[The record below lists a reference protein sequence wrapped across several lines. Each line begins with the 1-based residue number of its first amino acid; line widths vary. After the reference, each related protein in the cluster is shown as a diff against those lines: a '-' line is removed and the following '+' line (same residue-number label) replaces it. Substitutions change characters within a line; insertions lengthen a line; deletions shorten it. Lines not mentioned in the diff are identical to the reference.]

1 MKINFRG
8 LLYSSLLISSLIFN
22 CKETYANEKRSI
34 TGINLGVY
42 EKGPYLGI
50 YSDINKRNQVEV
62 GINYLDVPIGSYDA
76 NFSEKIKGRLS
87 FAGLRLLYRRFYKP
101 KIDNGIYTEAGLELS
116 RISAYS
122 TIKLS
127 ELTYKSGNL
136 SVRCPTC
143 SSMDLSIR
151 PSTFELIPSL
161 SIGWKQKITPR
172 ISLNSSIGI
181 QYKKIKNANWT
192 YNTNQFMPLFV
203 KNEVDQ
209 AIIKVNKDLEDLP
222 TIFPTLMFSISY
234 RFN

>member
-1 MKINFRG
+1 MKISFRG
-8 LLYSSLLISSLIFN
+8 LIYSSLLISSLIFN
-22 CKETYANEKRSI
+22 CIETYANEKRSI

-136 SVRCPTC
+136 RT
-143 SSMDLSIR
+143 
-151 PSTFELIPSL
+151 
-161 SIGWKQKITPR
+161 
-172 ISLNSSIGI
+172 
-181 QYKKIKNANWT
+181 
-192 YNTNQFMPLFV
+192 
-203 KNEVDQ
+203 
-209 AIIKVNKDLEDLP
+209 
-222 TIFPTLMFSISY
+222 
-234 RFN
+234 